1 MIWSWTIDHHIEG
14 TKGSSLQ
21 IHVGANPVGI
31 GYNHNS
37 GNIYVA
43 NSGSHSISVINWETN
58 RVESTILVGRIPY
71 AVAYNPIIDH
81 IYVTN
86 LGENSVSVIDGGNNS
101 ITETIQVGTYPSSVN
116 VDISNQRIYVSNYF
130 SNYVSVIDAEHK
142 ISANVSVGENPIDLS
157 INPSNHGVYVANAG
171 SNNLSIINGATSK
184 VISTVTVGEYPTAVA
199 YNPANNKVYVANKN
213 SGDIS
218 VIDGDTNTLT
228 KTIDVDPL
236 PLDVAVNPNTN
247 TIYVAHTQDGTSAI
261 SDQAS
266 SPNSISVIDGTTNK
280 LVKKIEQTSPP
291 ERMVVDI
298 KNNNVYVTNPKSGY
312 VSVVEG
318 KTNQILSEE
327 SSLPW
332 FVKFSAI
339 TYLILIIT
347 VPLFVII
354 LLLVKRTREFLKT
367 RLGIQHWLRK
377 KFKKNI
383 SVPINKGFQAT
394 KKGWILSGLALSFLS
409 MIVMPTLVV
418 LSVIHYNQITIFFTK
433 YSQYHELE
441 WEKILAFYITVI
453 IQVAF
458 VTTLLLY
465 PPYPAPFSAEHYF
478 RERGYN
484 AAVVEYDYVK
494 KILYVAVP
502 LFIILTIFPLVG
514 PQLQPLVNNYLL
526 LNLETQFQDP
536 AYKISQAIVFLI
548 VFSGLLKLIFAI
560 GRKKFR
566 LYYAIGCFWIISH
579 LRPNTRKD
587 EVQKLDYVIKG
598 LNSYNMY
605 LHRHLNLHISGI
617 KSIYSKISTLPR
629 TKKDQVIEGISESF
643 LPERVK
649 TDSLGPARFLY
660 DFATGKQEQLV
671 RVKEKQEEAGV
682 KEKQEEAGVK
692 EKQEE
697 QRAIEEGFL
706 TSRPLFAKIKD
717 WAALVAVVI
726 PLGIAVVELYFR
738 VLTPD

>member
-1 MIWSWTIDHHIEG
+1 M
-14 TKGSSLQ
+14 
-21 IHVGANPVGI
+21 
-31 GYNHNS
+31 
-37 GNIYVA
+37 
-43 NSGSHSISVINWETN
+43 
-58 RVESTILVGRIPY
+58 
-71 AVAYNPIIDH
+71 
-81 IYVTN
+81 
-86 LGENSVSVIDGGNNS
+86 
-101 ITETIQVGTYPSSVN
+101 
-116 VDISNQRIYVSNYF
+116 
-130 SNYVSVIDAEHK
+130 IDAEHK
-142 ISANVSVGENPIDLS
+142 ISANISVGINPIDLA
-157 INPSNHGVYVANAG
+157 INPSHHGVYVANAG
-171 SNNLSIINGATSK
+171 SNTVSLINGATNK
-184 VISTVTVGEYPTAVA
+184 VISNVTVGEYPTAVA
-199 YNPANNKVYVANKN
+199 YNPANNKVYVANRN
-213 SGDIS
+213 SGNIS

-228 KTIDVDPL
+228 NRIKVDPF

-247 TIYVAHTQDGTSAI
+247 TIYVAHTQNGTST
-261 SDQAS
+261 SNDQAS
-266 SPNSISVIDGTTNK
+266 SSNTISVIDGATNE
-280 LVKKIEQTSPP
+280 VKKIEQTSPP
-291 ERMVVDI
+291 ERMVVNL
-298 KNNNVYVTNPKSGY
+298 KNNNVTNPKSGY
-312 VSVVEG
+312 VSVVDG
-318 KTNQILSEE
+318 KTNQVLSEE
-327 SSLPW
+327 PSLPLL
-332 FVKFSAI
+332 VKLSAI
-339 TYLILIIT
+339 TYLGLIIT

-354 LLLVKRTREFLKT
+354 LLLVKRTRDFLRT
-367 RLGIQHWLRK
+367 RLGIHHWLRRR
-377 KFKKNI
+377 FKKNI
-383 SVPINKGFQAT
+383 SVQINKGFQAT
-394 KKGWILSGLALSFLS
+394 KKGWILSGLALSILS
-409 MIVMPTLVV
+409 MIVMPALVV

-458 VTTLLLY
+458 VASLLLY

-502 LFIILTIFPLVG
+502 LFIILTILPLAG
-514 PQLQPLVNNYLL
+514 PHLQPIVNNYLL

-566 LYYAIGCFWIISH
+566 LYYAIGCFWILRH
-579 LRPNTRKD
+579 LKPNTRKD
-587 EVQKLDYVIKG
+587 EVQKLSYVIKG

-617 KSIYSKISTLPR
+617 RSIYSKISALPR
-629 TKKDQVIEGISESF
+629 EKKDKVIEGISESF
-643 LPERVK
+643 LPEQVK

-660 DFATGKQEQLV
+660 EFATGKQEKLV
-671 RVKEKQEEAGV
+671 RAKEKQEEAGV
-682 KEKQEEAGVK
+682 KEK

-726 PLGIAVVELYFR
+726 PLGIAIVELYFR
-738 VLTPD
+738 ILTPD

>member
-1 MIWSWTIDHHIEG
+1 MFIVVLVLIWSCTIDHHFLAA
-14 TKGSSLQ
+14 KGSSLQ

-43 NSGSHSISVINWETN
+43 NSGSHSISVINGETN

-71 AVAYNPIIDH
+71 AVAYNPINDH

-86 LGENSVSVIDGGNNS
+86 LGENSVSVIDGGNSS
-101 ITETIQVGTYPSSVN
+101 ITETIQVGTYPSSVT
-116 VDISNQRIYVSNYF
+116 VDSSNQRVYVSNYF
-130 SNYVSVIDAEHK
+130 SNYVSVIDAENK
-142 ISANVSVGENPIDLS
+142 ISANVSVGKNPIDLTV
-157 INPSNHGVYVANAG
+157 NPSNQGVYVANAG
-171 SNNLSIINGATSK
+171 SDSVSIINGATNK
-184 VISTVTVGEYPTAVA
+184 VITNVTVGEYPTAVA
-199 YNPANNKVYVANKN
+199 YNAANNKVYVANKN

-228 KTIDVDPL
+228 NTFKVGPF

-247 TIYVAHTQDGTSAI
+247 TVYVAHTQNETYKN

-266 SPNSISVIDGTTNK
+266 SSSSISVIDGTPNK
-280 LVKKIEQTSPP
+280 LLKKIEQTSPP
-291 ERMVVDI
+291 ERMAVNI

-312 VSVVEG
+312 VSVIEG

-327 SSLPW
+327 PSLPW
-332 FVKFSAI
+332 LVKFSAI

-354 LLLVKRTREFLKT
+354 LLLVKRTRDFLKT
-367 RLGIQHWLRK
+367 RLGIHHWLRR

-394 KKGWILSGLALSFLS
+394 KKGWIVSGLALSILS
-409 MIVMPTLVV
+409 MIVMPVLVV
-418 LSVIHYNQITIFFTK
+418 LSVIHYNQVAIFFTR

-441 WEKILAFYITVI
+441 WEKNLAFYITVI
-453 IQVAF
+453 VQIAF

-494 KILYVAVP
+494 KILFVAVP
-502 LFIILTIFPLVG
+502 LFIILTILPLAG
-514 PQLQPLVNNYLL
+514 PQLQPHINNYLS
-526 LNLETQFQDP
+526 LNLEAQFQNP
-536 AYKISQAIVFLI
+536 AYRISQAIVFLV
-548 VFSGLLKLIFAI
+548 VFSGLVKLIFAI

-566 LYYAIGCFWIISH
+566 LYYAIGCFWILGH
-579 LRPNTRKD
+579 PRPKTRKD
-587 EVQKLDYVIKG
+587 EVQKLSYLIKG

-617 KSIYSKISTLPR
+617 KPIYSKIGTLPHE
-629 TKKDQVIEGISESF
+629 KKDQVIEGISESF
-643 LPERVK
+643 LPERVEI
-649 TDSLGPARFLY
+649 DSLGPARFLY
-660 DFATGKQEQLV
+660 EFITGVQEKSV
-671 RVKEKQEEAGV
+671 RVKEKQEV
-682 KEKQEEAGVK
+682 GVK

-706 TSRPLFAKIKD
+706 TSRSLFAKIKD
-717 WAALVAVVI
+717 WAALVAVII
-726 PLGIAVVELYFR
+726 PLGIAIVELYFR
-738 VLTPD
+738 ILSVD

>member
-1 MIWSWTIDHHIEG
+1 MVLVVIGSWTIDHHFVAA
-14 TKGSSLQ
+14 KGSSLQ
-21 IHVGANPVGI
+21 IPVGANPVGI

-43 NSGSHSISVINWETN
+43 NSGSHSISVINGETN

-71 AVAYNPIIDH
+71 AVAYNPINDH

-86 LGENSVSVIDGGNNS
+86 LGENSVSVIDGGNSS
-101 ITETIQVGTYPSSVN
+101 ITETIQVGTYPSSVT
-116 VDISNQRIYVSNYF
+116 VDSSNQRVYVSNYF
-130 SNYVSVIDAEHK
+130 SNYVSVIDGEHK
-142 ISANVSVGENPIDLS
+142 ISANVAVGKNPIDLTV
-157 INPSNHGVYVANAG
+157 NPSNHGVYVANAG
-171 SNNLSIINGATSK
+171 SNSVSIINGATNK
-184 VISTVTVGEYPTAVA
+184 VITNVTVGEYPTAVA

-228 KTIDVDPL
+228 NTIKVDPF

-247 TIYVAHTQDGTSAI
+247 TLYVAHTQSGTSTNN
-261 SDQAS
+261 DQAS
-266 SPNSISVIDGTTNK
+266 SSNSISVIDETTNSS
-280 LVKKIEQTSPP
+280 KKIEQTSPP
-291 ERMVVDI
+291 ERMAVNI
-298 KNNNVYVTNPKSGY
+298 KNNDVYVTNPKSGY
-312 VSVVEG
+312 VSVIEG

-327 SSLPW
+327 PSLPW
-332 FVKFSAI
+332 DVKFSAI

-354 LLLVKRTREFLKT
+354 LLLVKRTRDFLKT
-367 RLGIQHWLRK
+367 RLGIHNWLRR

-383 SVPINKGFQAT
+383 SAPINKGFQAT
-394 KKGWILSGLALSFLS
+394 KKGWILSGLALSILS
-409 MIVMPTLVV
+409 MIVMPLLVV

-441 WEKILAFYITVI
+441 WEKNLAFYITVI
-453 IQVAF
+453 VQIAF
-458 VTTLLLY
+458 VATLLLY

-484 AAVVEYDYVK
+484 SAVVEYDYVK
-494 KILYVAVP
+494 KILFVAVP
-502 LFIILTIFPLVG
+502 LFIILTILPLVG
-514 PQLQPLVNNYLL
+514 PQLQPLVNNYVL
-526 LNLETQFQDP
+526 LNLETQFQNP
-536 AYKISQAIVFLI
+536 AFKISQAIVFLI

-566 LYYAIGCFWIISH
+566 LYYAIGCFWTQPKANGH
-579 LRPNTRKD
+579 PRPITRKD
-587 EVQKLDYVIKG
+587 EVQKLGHLIKG

-617 KSIYSKISTLPR
+617 GAIYSKISTLPR
-629 TKKDQVIEGISESF
+629 SKKDQVIEGISESF
-643 LPERVK
+643 WPERVK
-649 TDSLGPARFLY
+649 TDSLDPARKLY
-660 DFATGKQEQLV
+660 EFATGKQERLV
-671 RVKEKQEEAGV
+671 RDKEKQEEV
-682 KEKQEEAGVK
+682 GVK

-697 QRAIEEGFL
+697 QHLIEEGFL

-726 PLGIAVVELYFR
+726 PLGIAIVELYFR
-738 VLTPD
+738 ILSPD